1 MLYDADDAWCTEI
14 VHVCV
19 VEFQQILSAHRP
31 WMPKFQEICSSY
43 SSILLVLFSKMET
56 LEESLQTWKD
66 WV

>member
-1 MLYDADDAWCTEI
+1 MLYDADDAWCTDI

-19 VEFQQILSAHRP
+19 AEFQQILSAHRP

-56 LEESLQTWKD
+56 LEESLQTLKD
-66 WV
+66 WM